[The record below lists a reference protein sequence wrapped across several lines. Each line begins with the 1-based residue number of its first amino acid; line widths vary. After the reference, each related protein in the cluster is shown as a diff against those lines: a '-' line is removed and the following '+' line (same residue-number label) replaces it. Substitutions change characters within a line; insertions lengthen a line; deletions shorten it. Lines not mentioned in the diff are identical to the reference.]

1 MPGPE
6 AASNSQRARS
16 ACGEDLDVLIHEADP
31 ETLLAL
37 IENPNML
44 EPQISRL
51 LERLDLST
59 ELLEAIAKEAKW
71 TSSESVRLGLARHPH
86 TPRRIA
92 ISFLRQLYLFD
103 LVRLSLLP
111 SAPADLRRAAE
122 ELILTRVPHLAIGEK
137 LALAKRGPSRV
148 AGAILAED
156 HSQALKLALAN
167 SFLTESQVLKVLARA
182 DVHARVVVAI
192 SQHPKWSIQYHVRL
206 ALVRHPH
213 TPIPVLLEFLPNL
226 ALGDL
231 KDIAALEELAP
242 HSRKYIQQEFARR
255 ADNPE

>member
-92 ISFLRQLYLFD
+92 IPFLRQLYLFD

-111 SAPADLRRAAE
+111 S
-122 ELILTRVPHLAIGEK
+122 G
-137 LALAKRGPSRV
+137 AKISIWFFVMPM
-148 AGAILAED
+148 L
-156 HSQALKLALAN
+156 N
-167 SFLTESQVLKVLARA
+167 SFVMVGPRT
-182 DVHARVVVAI
+182 HVA
-192 SQHPKWSIQYHVRL
+192 PPAKL
-206 ALVRHPH
+206 
-213 TPIPVLLEFLPNL
+213 
-226 ALGDL
+226 
-231 KDIAALEELAP
+231 
-242 HSRKYIQQEFARR
+242 
-255 ADNPE
+255 